1 MTKKE
6 CKMNRTEARKITRLY
21 EQLAVLKEMIKKT
34 TGDCVGINIIHV
46 SRTSIGNRKESCLDE
61 VDITE
66 NEVIELLR
74 SSALKIMNKLK
85 SMGCEVDG
93 EDEIISEKSEK
104 TKIDEIFFLKK
115 AVEEVIEKIEKKES
129 VIAKNIISATVECNY
144 PDIYD
149 HVRAQAFCA
158 GKKFAYRHVLG
169 VMKKELT

>member
-1 MTKKE
+1 MN
-6 CKMNRTEARKITRLY
+6 KMNRTEARKITRLY
-21 EQLAVLKEMIKKT
+21 GQLAVLKEMIKRT

-74 SSALKIMNKLK
+74 SSALKTMNKLI
-85 SMGCEVDG
+85 SMGCEIDG
-93 EDEIISEKSEK
+93 KDEITPEKSEKSEK
-104 TKIDEIFFLKK
+104 IKIEEIFVLKK

-129 VIAKNIISATVECNY
+129 GIARNIISATVGGDY
-144 PDIYD
+144 HDIYD
-149 HVRAQAFCA
+149 HLQDWAFCA
-158 GKKFAYRHVLG
+158 GEKFAYRHVLG